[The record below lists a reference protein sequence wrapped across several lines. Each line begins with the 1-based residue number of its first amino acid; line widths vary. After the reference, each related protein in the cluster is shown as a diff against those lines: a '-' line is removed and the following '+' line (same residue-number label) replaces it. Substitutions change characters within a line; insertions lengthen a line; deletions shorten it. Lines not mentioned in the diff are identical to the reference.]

1 VPARRLL
8 CALVCGAAL
17 AGCGGD
23 DGREPERTAAAR
35 PCGAF
40 EPPAGTM
47 GGGRALECRVDGR
60 RFLLYVPASAAGPAP
75 LLLAL
80 HGVGGPAA
88 TPEATLEASRLDAAA
103 EEHGFVLAL
112 PEGEDGTW
120 DDGPGS
126 PDVAFAGAVIDAAGE
141 EHAIDP
147 DRVYATGWSGGGFM
161 AHRLACDAA
170 DRIAAIAVLHA
181 PLRGPCAP
189 ARPPDV
195 LQLAG
200 EADDVLPDA
209 GGTTPDGTSL
219 PPLRKAMRR
228 WEALGGRVKLVEVP
242 DGAHAWWTEEADGFE
257 ANARIWAFLAPAR
270 R

>member
-1 VPARRLL
+1 
-8 CALVCGAAL
+8 
-17 AGCGGD
+17 
-23 DGREPERTAAAR
+23 
-35 PCGAF
+35 
-40 EPPAGTM
+40 M

-60 RFLLYVPASAAGPAP
+60 RFLLYVPASAAEPAP

-112 PEGEDGTW
+112 PAGEDGTW
-120 DDGPGS
+120 DDEPGS

-141 EHAIDP
+141 EHPLDP
-147 DRVYATGWSGGGFM
+147 DRVYVTGWSGGGFM

-170 DRIAAIAVLHA
+170 DRVAAVAVLHA
-181 PLRGPCAP
+181 PLRGPCEP

-209 GGTTPDGTSL
+209 GGTTPDGTVL
-219 PPLRKAMRR
+219 PPLRRAMRR
-228 WEALGGRVKLVEVP
+228 WEESAAGWSSWRCPTARARGGP
-242 DGAHAWWTEEADGFE
+242 
-257 ANARIWAFLAPAR
+257 R
-270 R
+270 RPTGSTRTPGSGPSWSPRGGEIPQSA